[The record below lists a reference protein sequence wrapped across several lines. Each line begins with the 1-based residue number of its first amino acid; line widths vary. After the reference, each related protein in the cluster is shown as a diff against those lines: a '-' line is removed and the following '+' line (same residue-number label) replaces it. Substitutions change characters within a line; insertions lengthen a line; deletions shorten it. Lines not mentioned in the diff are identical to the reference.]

1 MTVFDSWSL
10 LPASTTQLHTY
21 CVLCSVCKL
30 LILVPINNTQW
41 KIRYA
46 MCMILNNVDLIP
58 FLFEE
63 GACYFEQK
71 NLHVCVCV
79 VCVCVCKMRVFFCEH
94 CLAVLN
100 WQQWVCPKTWA
111 AQRQLGMDSTPFLFS
126 TQSSTHASC
135 LCRPESIPYHVCQ
148 KLCNNSVWPPTSLNC
163 LSLHTTLGWA
173 VALIITIWRPKNETG
188 LSIR

>member
-79 VCVCVCKMRVFFCEH
+79 VCVCVFVRCVY
-94 CLAVLN
+94 
-100 WQQWVCPKTWA
+100 
-111 AQRQLGMDSTPFLFS
+111 
-126 TQSSTHASC
+126 SSV
-135 LCRPESIPYHVCQ
+135 SIV
-148 KLCNNSVWPPTSLNC
+148 
-163 LSLHTTLGWA
+163 
-173 VALIITIWRPKNETG
+173 
-188 LSIR
+188 